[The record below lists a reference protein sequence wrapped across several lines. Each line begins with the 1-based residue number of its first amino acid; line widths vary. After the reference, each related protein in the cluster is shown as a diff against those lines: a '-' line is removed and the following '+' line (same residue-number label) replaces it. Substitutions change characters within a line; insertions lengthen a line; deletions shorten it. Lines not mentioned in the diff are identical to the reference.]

1 MLLLSELSSTIL
13 FLIKLDDLN
22 EKEIKTFFQP
32 EKCYR

>member
-22 EKEIKTFFQP
+22 DKEIKTYFQP
-32 EKCYR
+32 